1 MRPNRLLVAALLWV
15 AATASF
21 AKDITVA
28 VISDLNG
35 SYGSTEYSP
44 HAKAAVAAIVRIK
57 PDLVLATG
65 DLVAGQR
72 RPHLSENEVRA
83 MWSAFHET
91 VTDPLN
97 RAGIPIAVTP
107 GNHDASAYAGFE
119 MERRIYEEEWTGRR
133 PDLDILPNH
142 AYPFHYAFQMGGVTF
157 LSLDATRVGQLP
169 NDQMQWL
176 DETLGGAASRSI
188 VFSHLP
194 LWPFA
199 EGRETEII
207 GDPALQAL
215 LDRHGVDIHFSG
227 HHHAFYP
234 GAVEGTAYV
243 SQACLG
249 SGPRRLIGS
258 GERSEQGFTLVTIPE
273 DGSIIVRALVGPDF
287 TETVDV
293 SKLPERIDFAGPD
306 MIRLDLS
313 GLAGVTLAKP

>member
-1 MRPNRLLVAALLWV
+1 MGLDRLLVAALLWV

-44 HAKAAVAAIVRIK
+44 QAKAAVAAIVRMN

-72 RPHLSENEVRA
+72 RPHLSESEVRD
-83 MWSAFHET
+83 MWSAFHKA
-91 VTDPLN
+91 VTDPLE
-97 RAGIPIAVTP
+97 RAGIPMAVTP
-107 GNHDASAYAGFE
+107 GNHDASAYAGFGL
-119 MERRIYEEEWTGRR
+119 ERRIYGEEWSERH
-133 PDLDILPNH
+133 PDLSILPDGD
-142 AYPFHYAFQMGGVTF
+142 YPFHYAFEMGSVRF
-157 LSLDATRVGQLP
+157 LSLDATRVGRLP
-169 NDQMQWL
+169 KAQMQWL
-176 DETLGGAASRSI
+176 DKTLAGTASRTI

-199 EGRETEII
+199 QGRETEII
-207 GDPALQAL
+207 GDPAMQAL
-215 LDRHGVDIHFSG
+215 LDRHDVDVYFSG

-234 GAVEGTAYV
+234 GVTEGTAYIA
-243 SQACLG
+243 QACLG

-258 GERSEQGFTLVTIPE
+258 GERPEPGFTLVTIPE
-273 DGSIIVRALVGPDF
+273 DGPMIVRALVGPDF
-287 TETVDV
+287 SETVDV
-293 SKLPERIDFAGPD
+293 STLPERIGFAGPD

-313 GLAGVTLAKP
+313 GLVGVTLAKP